1 MKISNNIWKN
11 LNNFVGGEW
20 TWRNVQRHLPPQ
32 VLWATA
38 LRPAHFTSISRE
50 IFRGVEPSQQSCQ
63 NLEEAIE
70 GVCDKKFLSNHP
82 YFSEK
87 VQQLYQMIRYEKKL
101 MDEAI

>member
-1 MKISNNIWKN
+1 MNELDVMFNAIYRLKFSE
-11 LNNFVGGEW
+11 L
-20 TWRNVQRHLPPQ
+20 LPYDQ
-32 VLWATA
+32 HIFL
-38 LRPAHFTSISRE
+38 SISRE
-50 IFRGVEPSQQSCQ
+50 IFRGVEPSHQSCQ